1 VRPLDPR
8 LLRYAQAA
16 RRFLLIGAL
25 LGLSQTLVVIAFAWL
40 LTRAITLTVAG
51 EPLREVLPTLGAL
64 AAVIVLRAVLVWL
77 LEVAANR
84 GAAQVK
90 SQLRARV
97 MAKLAERG
105 PDWVAS
111 RQSARLATVVTTG
124 LDALDNYFARYLPQL
139 LLTMIATPILIAVIF
154 WQDAASGLTIIIVI
168 PLIPVFMI
176 LIGRATQAVQQEQ
189 WQALQRLSTGF
200 LDVVGGLGTLKIYGR
215 ERRQFDRIRSITEQ
229 YRTRTM
235 KVLRVSFL
243 SGFVLELAASL
254 SVALIAVSIGL
265 RLIDGGLLLGVGLF
279 VLLLAP
285 EAFLPVR
292 QVGAQFHAAADGL
305 AAAEE
310 LFTILDDDTATAAP
324 RADAVDAAGPAVGS
338 AADSAVGP
346 AADSPTAPA
355 DRPGSGSA
363 GLRLADVTVR
373 RGDTVVI
380 DRLHANFNPGELSV
394 LRGVSGVGK
403 STLVAA
409 LLGFVPLTGELTLG
423 GSAVV
428 AGADRPW
435 LAWAGQRPGLFRG
448 TVADNVALGAASA
461 VPKAAASKAAAS
473 KAAASKAAAST
484 SADPAVIAQAL
495 NWAGAAE
502 VSPATVL
509 GVNGEGLSGGQAQ
522 RVAAARAIY
531 RALVTDCHVV
541 ILDEPSSALDAD
553 AEAGLLDGLRQLAD
567 QGRVVIVVSH
577 RPAVVAA
584 ADHVIE
590 LQELIH
596 V

>member
-1 VRPLDPR
+1 MRPLDPR

-473 KAAASKAAAST
+473 T

>member
-1 VRPLDPR
+1 MRPLDPR
-8 LLRYAQAA
+8 LLRYAHAA
-16 RRFLLIGAL
+16 RQFLLIGAL
-25 LGLSQTLVVIAFAWL
+25 LGFAQTLVVIAFAWL

-51 EPLREVLPTLGAL
+51 EPLSTIMPTLAAL
-64 AAVIVLRAVLVWL
+64 AGVVVLRSVLIWL

-97 MAKLAERG
+97 MTKLAERG

-111 RQSARLATVVTTG
+111 QQSARLSTVVTTG

-139 LLTMIATPILIAVIF
+139 LLTMIATPILIAVVL
-154 WQDAASGLTIIIVI
+154 WQDLASGLTVIIVI

-176 LIGRATQAVQQEQ
+176 LIGKVTQSVQQEQ

-215 ERRQFDRIRSITEQ
+215 ERRQFDRIRSITEE

-254 SVALIAVSIGL
+254 SVALLAVSIGL
-265 RLIDGGLLLGVGLF
+265 RLIDGALLLGVGLF

-285 EAFLPVR
+285 EAFLPLR

-310 LFTILDDDTATAAP
+310 LFTILDDDSIATVATVSTADAAAGAGLAAP
-324 RADAVDAAGPAVGS
+324 HAGQLGQAAGA
-338 AADSAVGP
+338 
-346 AADSPTAPA
+346 
-355 DRPGSGSA
+355 
-363 GLRLADVTVR
+363 LRLAGVTVR
-373 RGDTVVI
+373 RGDSVVI
-380 DRLHANFNPGELSV
+380 HQLHADFAPGQLSV

-409 LLGFVPLTGELTLG
+409 LLGFVPYTGALTLG
-423 GSAVV
+423 GVAVT
-428 AGADRPW
+428 AGAPRPW

-448 TVADNVALGAASA
+448 TVAENVALGAASA
-461 VPKAAASKAAAS
+461 EPGLIV
-473 KAAASKAAAST
+473 
-484 SADPAVIAQAL
+484 QAL
-495 NWAGAAE
+495 DWAGAAE
-502 VSPATVL
+502 VLPSNVL
-509 GVNGEGLSGGQAQ
+509 GVNGDGLSGGQAQ
-522 RVAAARAIY
+522 RVGAARAIY
-531 RALVTDCHVV
+531 RALATECHVL
-541 ILDEPSSALDAD
+541 ILDEPSSALDSD
-553 AEAGLLDGLRQLAD
+553 AEAGLLAGLRHLAD

>member
-1 VRPLDPR
+1 MRPLDPR
-8 LLRYAQAA
+8 LLRYASAA

-25 LGLSQTLVVIAFAWL
+25 LGFAQTLVVVAFAWF
-40 LTRAITLTVAG
+40 LTRAITLLVAG
-51 EPLREVLPTLGAL
+51 EPLTEIVPTLVAL
-64 AAVIVLRAVLVWL
+64 AAVIVLRSLLIWL

-90 SQLRARV
+90 SQLRTKV

-111 RQSARLATVVTTG
+111 QQSARLATVVTTG

-139 LLTMIATPILIAVIF
+139 LLTAIATPILIAVML
-154 WQDAASGLTIIIVI
+154 WQDLPSGLTVIIVI

-176 LIGRATQAVQQEQ
+176 LIGRVTQSVQQDQ

-265 RLIDGGLLLGVGLF
+265 RLIDGALLLGVGLF

-310 LFTILDDDTATAAP
+310 LFKILDDDSNKADAPAPVDPAAAP
-324 RADAVDAAGPAVGS
+324 VALGGLGAGA
-338 AADSAVGP
+338 
-346 AADSPTAPA
+346 
-355 DRPGSGSA
+355 
-363 GLRLADVTVR
+363 LRLVDVSIR

-380 DRLHANFNPGELSV
+380 DRLDAEFASGQISV

-409 LLGFVPLTGELTLG
+409 LLGFVPLTGAVTLG
-423 GSAVV
+423 GVAVA
-428 AGADRPW
+428 AGPSRPW
-435 LAWAGQRPGLFRG
+435 LAWAGQRPGLVRG
-448 TVADNVALGAASA
+448 TVAENVALGAASTGQGTPTGTL
-461 VPKAAASKAAAS
+461 V
-473 KAAASKAAAST
+473 
-484 SADPAVIAQAL
+484 AQAL
-495 NWAGAAE
+495 DWAGAAE

-509 GVNGEGLSGGQAQ
+509 GVNGDGLSGGQAQ

-531 RALVTDCHVV
+531 RALATECQVV
-541 ILDEPSSALDAD
+541 ILDEPSSALDVD
-553 AEAGLLDGLRQLAD
+553 AEAGLLAGLRRLAD

-577 RPAVVAA
+577 RPGVLAA
-584 ADHVIE
+584 ADHMIE

>member
-1 VRPLDPR
+1 MRSPYTNVVRPLDPR
-8 LLRYAQAA
+8 LLRYASAA

-25 LGLSQTLVVIAFAWL
+25 LGLAQTLVVIAFAWL

-51 EPLREVLPTLGAL
+51 ERLGTIVPTLAAL
-64 AAVIVLRAVLVWL
+64 AGVVVLRSVLIWL

-97 MAKLAERG
+97 LAKLAERG

-111 RQSARLATVVTTG
+111 QQSARLATVVTTG

-139 LLTMIATPILIAVIF
+139 LLTAIATPILIAVML
-154 WQDAASGLTIIIVI
+154 WQDLPSGLTVIIVI

-176 LIGRATQAVQQEQ
+176 LIGRVTQSVQQDQ

-265 RLIDGGLLLGVGLF
+265 RLIDGALLLGVGLF

-310 LFTILDDDTATAAP
+310 LFAILDDDLTTT
-324 RADAVDAAGPAVGS
+324 D
-338 AADSAVGP
+338 
-346 AADSPTAPA
+346 APA
-355 DRPGSGSA
+355 PVDPVIAPGGFGA
-363 GLRLADVTVR
+363 GAGALSLVRVTIR

-380 DRLHANFNPGELSV
+380 DQLDAEFAPGKISV

-403 STLVAA
+403 STLVAG
-409 LLGFVPLTGELTLG
+409 LLGFVPLTGDVTLG
-423 GSAVV
+423 GVAVA
-428 AGADRPW
+428 AGPSRPW

-448 TVADNVALGAASA
+448 TVAENVALGAASTA
-461 VPKAAASKAAAS
+461 QGTPTENLV
-473 KAAASKAAAST
+473 
-484 SADPAVIAQAL
+484 AQAL
-495 NWAGAAE
+495 DWAGAAE

-509 GVNGEGLSGGQAQ
+509 GVNGDGLSGGQAQ

-531 RALVTDCHVV
+531 RALATECQVV

-553 AEAGLLDGLRQLAD
+553 AEAGLLAGLRRLAD

-577 RPAVVAA
+577 RPAVLAA
-584 ADHVIE
+584 ADQVIE

>member
-1 VRPLDPR
+1 MRPLDPR
-8 LLRYAQAA
+8 LLRYASAA
-16 RRFLLIGAL
+16 RRFLVVGAL
-25 LGLSQTLVVIAFAWL
+25 LGLAQTLVVVAFAWL
-40 LTRAITLTVAG
+40 LTRVITLMIAGTSLVAI
-51 EPLREVLPTLGAL
+51 VPTLAAL
-64 AAVIVLRAVLVWL
+64 AGVVVLRSVLIWL

-90 SQLRARV
+90 SQLRFRV

-111 RQSARLATVVTTG
+111 RQSARLSTVVTTG

-139 LLTMIATPILIAVIF
+139 LLSAIATPILIAVIL
-154 WQDAASGLTIIIVI
+154 WQDFASGLTVIIVL

-176 LIGRATQAVQQEQ
+176 LIGRVTQSVQQEQ

-215 ERRQFDRIRSITEQ
+215 QQRQFDRIRTITEH

-265 RLIDGGLLLGVGLF
+265 RLIDGALLLSVGLF

-310 LFTILDDDTATAAP
+310 LFTILDDESPDVVARASADAAP
-324 RADAVDAAGPAVGS
+324 RAPDAGGESGALQLVG
-338 AADSAVGP
+338 
-346 AADSPTAPA
+346 
-355 DRPGSGSA
+355 
-363 GLRLADVTVR
+363 VTVR

-380 DRLHANFNPGELSV
+380 DKLSAHFPSGQLSV

-409 LLGFVPLTGELTLG
+409 LLGFVPHTGELRLG
-423 GSAVV
+423 GVAVA
-428 AGADRPW
+428 AGTQRPW

-448 TVADNVALGAASA
+448 TVAENVALGAASA
-461 VPKAAASKAAAS
+461 GRASGDTGDRTVIDTAAVKQAAADEAL
-473 KAAASKAAAST
+473 
-484 SADPAVIAQAL
+484 VAQAL
-495 NWAGAAE
+495 DWAGASE
-502 VSPATVL
+502 ISPATFL
-509 GVNGEGLSGGQAQ
+509 GVNGDGLSGGQAQ
-522 RVAAARAIY
+522 RVASARAMY
-531 RALVTDCHVV
+531 RALKRECSVI
-541 ILDEPSSALDAD
+541 ILDEPSSALDSQ
-553 AEAGLLDGLRQLAD
+553 AEAGLLAGLRRLAD
-567 QGRVVIVVSH
+567 RGYVVIVVSH
-577 RPAVVAA
+577 RPAVLAA
-584 ADHVIE
+584 ADHVVE
-590 LQELIH
+590 LQEH
-596 V
+596 VHV